1 MISFSVITRLCTSL
15 AATLLLVAA
24 LSAQAADPPAA
35 VGPSYVDLEP
45 AFTLNYGDPR
55 RSRYIQASI
64 TLRVR
69 DTAAALE
76 VTAHSDAIRHLI
88 IMLFSRQP
96 DEKVRSSAGRDEIL
110 EQALRELQDLMSRE
124 TGKTLIDRVLFTAFI
139 LQS

>member
-1 MISFSVITRLCTSL
+1 MLHPAILRRFVALFATILCL
-15 AATLLLVAA
+15 AFPTHTAA
-24 LSAQAADPPAA
+24 EDPPAA

-45 AFTLNYGDPR
+45 AFTLNYGDPKR
-55 RSRYIQASI
+55 TRYLQASI

-69 DTAAALE
+69 DAAAALE
-76 VTAHSDAIRHLI
+76 VTAHSDAIRHQI

-96 DEKVRSSAGRDEIL
+96 AEKIRSSAGRDEIL
-110 EQALRELQDLMSRE
+110 EQALRELQDLMLKE

>member
-1 MISFSVITRLCTSL
+1 MVFRYMKSCLGP
-15 AATLLLVAA
+15 LLLAFLITSGGSLHAA
-24 LSAQAADPPAA
+24 PSA

-45 AFTLNYGDPR
+45 AFTMNFGDPR
-55 RSRYIQASI
+55 RSRYMQASI

-76 VTAHSDAIRHLI
+76 VTQHSDAIRHTI

-96 DEKVRSSAGRDEIL
+96 EEKIRTSAGRDEIL
-110 EQALRELQDLMSRE
+110 VQALRELQDLMVKE
-124 TGKTLIDRVLFTAFI
+124 TGSPMIDRVLFTGFV